1 MQGMART
8 DKWFELLNRLGLL
21 FVLLVVLYPVVYIV
35 SASIS
40 DPVFVNSGEMWL
52 FPRGIT
58 LEGYER
64 VFQNPEIW
72 LGYRN
77 TIFYTVLGTSINLLL
92 TVPFAYALSRKDFAG
107 RGIMTAIVVFTM
119 FFGGGLI
126 PTYLLVSSLGLVNT
140 IWALLLPNAVGVWN
154 VIICRTFFQTGFPKE
169 LQESAQI
176 DGCSNTRLFISIVI
190 PLSAPIIAVLALFYG
205 VGHWNS
211 YFSAIIYIKDRNMY
225 PLQLILREI
234 LVMNQM
240 NDSMM
245 MNGDD
250 MVAMAKQ
257 ARIADII
264 KYAVMIISSLPII
277 VIYPFLQ
284 RFFVKGV
291 MIGSI
296 KG

>member
-1 MQGMART
+1 MERLSRS
-8 DKWFELLNRLGLL
+8 DRWFERANRLFL
-21 FVLLVVLYPVVYIV
+21 FVVLMAVLYPVVYII

-40 DPVFVNSGEMWL
+40 DPVFVNSGAMWL
-52 FPRGIT
+52 IPKGVT
-58 LEGYER
+58 LEGYHR
-64 VFQNPEIW
+64 VMQNPEIW

-77 TIFYTVLGTSINLLL
+77 TIFYTVVGTSINLLL

-107 RGIMTAIVVFTM
+107 RNVMTGIIVFTM

-126 PTYLLVSSLGLVNT
+126 PTFLLVSSLGLVNT
-140 IWALLLPNAVGVWN
+140 VWALLLPNAVGVYN
-154 VIICRTFFQTGFPKE
+154 VIICRTFFQSGFPKE

-176 DGCSNTRLFISIVI
+176 DGCSNTRLFVSIVV

-211 YFSAIIYIKDRNMY
+211 YFSAIIYIKDRHMY

-240 NDSMM
+240 SDTMM

-277 VIYPFLQ
+277 IVYPFLQ

>member
-8 DKWFELLNRLGLL
+8 DKWFELANRLGLL

-40 DPVFVNSGEMWL
+40 DPIFVNSGEMWL
-52 FPRGIT
+52 FPKGIT

-92 TVPFAYALSRKDFAG
+92 TIPFAYALSRKDFAG

-140 IWALLLPNAVGVWN
+140 VWALLLPNAVGVWN
-154 VIICRTFFQTGFPKE
+154 LIICRTFFQTGFPKE

-211 YFSAIIYIKDRNMY
+211 YFNAIIYIKDRNMY